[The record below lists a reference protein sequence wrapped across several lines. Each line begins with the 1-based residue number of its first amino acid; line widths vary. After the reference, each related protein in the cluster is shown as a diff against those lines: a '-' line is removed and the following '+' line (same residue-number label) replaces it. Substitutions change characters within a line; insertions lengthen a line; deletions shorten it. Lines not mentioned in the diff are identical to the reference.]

1 MAIMLRKGSSMVT
14 DWGLFFSIP
23 NTNKGVENVNFYHDG
38 KAILFHRFN
47 GTNNPNIGK
56 NLAFIVCEKNGEYED
71 LQFDFIGLPL
81 SVASSTDDLDNQKSS
96 PLILP
101 TGDSVITEHG
111 FYILNKDNKLFI
123 WRDNGTDSP
132 TVGKNKVLELG
143 LNLVGSEDEF
153 LAQFHDFE
161 AEEELKA
168 KHMGVL
174 EWVVLIAFT
183 CYMIWLGFFK
193 AW

>member
-14 DWGLFFSIP
+14 DWGLFFSIGHQK
-23 NTNKGVENVNFYHDG
+23 TCF
-38 KAILFHRFN
+38 FWRFN
-47 GTNNPNIGK
+47 GSTAPDIGHK
-56 NLAFIVCEKNGEYED
+56 KVLFLHSNDEKFEND
-71 LQFDFIGLPL
+71 MILQMINVESGTEFETEIEPL
-81 SVASSTDDLDNQKSS
+81 KDNS
-96 PLILP
+96 PILP

-111 FYILNKDNKLFI
+111 FYILNKENKLFI

-132 TVGKNKVLELG
+132 AVGKNKVLELG

-174 EWVVLIAFT
+174 EWVILIAFT